1 MTPMTSNR
9 VMMVFRMVV
18 MVFRMVVMVFRMVV
32 MTRSIVMTCSIMI
45 LRITTAP
52 TPPLN
57 TPRHPYLPSSLDSR
71 ISSSIASSES
81 LSYGIVRPRSSRP
94 AIRSIVRTSSK
105 HTSRR
110 PSAR

>member
-32 MTRSIVMTCSIMI
+32 MTRSIMI